1 MRIQRSSSPKEYR
14 TPGSFWP
21 AFLRG
26 RDRQQLGRTLMA
38 ASVTLG
44 LALLIWLGVYMRMEQ
59 SVLSRLRLAAERWL
73 DPVPARTVGLSTLHL
88 HLDLEAYQA
97 LATQRQKALRAG
109 ILLPADVHWVPAQIR
124 LEGRTT
130 PVHVRLAG
138 SDPDGSSPM
147 DHWAPRKWS
156 LEVEVEGDRKIH
168 GARGFSL
175 LSPASRTYL
184 NAWLYAEARRRAGI
198 PAPVYDYVNLSL
210 NGEGWGVYAL
220 EVKPPEASSA
230 LDAERLGRS
239 LAHADLW
246 GARLPGSEHRPLHL
260 AALDVPI
267 AGPASSADPSVDAAY
282 LLEAARISQPEYL
295 HILRRVH
302 SRAFRR
308 YRDALAV
315 EFYPAYLQA
324 PWDALA
330 ERQRM
335 LSAAVQA
342 GEFAPGGSSPQGA
355 DAPPLPDVASLPV
368 SAHSVLD
375 LLPAPSVE
383 EALARHPF
391 LQAAGQ
397 PGFLRVAPGTWH
409 VEGDLVLP
417 EGVGLWADEAVTL
430 RFDRDAALVVRG
442 PLALDGPEGEGIRLL
457 PEGDRWGGML
467 VYDAGTGAPS
477 TLRNVEVRGARGI
490 RRDEWRTGGGLTFV
504 GMPLRLDRCRVLDGE
519 APAAVHIVGAS
530 FELTGSELGAASGD
544 LLWVEGARG
553 EIGRSAFHDAPG
565 AALRLVG
572 SEVQVWGVSLL
583 RVQGEALSARQDSVV
598 HALGV
603 RAREVGIAV
612 AAVDGA
618 FVSLYDVRVDRA
630 ERAGLVAYQTRA
642 VAGDAAG
649 GPATIEASE
658 VVFED
663 GSQPALVQEGSRVTI
678 DGLPVE
684 TQALE
689 ASDLHR
695 LPQVSPPLEPLHVRF
710 GPSIWLIGYR
720 LTTPER
726 APGETVEVILYWR
739 AFAYLDRQYTVFM
752 HLLDASGE
760 WVTGWDMMPR
770 YNTYPTTDWPVAAL
784 IDDVR
789 ILPLP
794 SDLPLGTYTVALGMY
809 DWGTGERL
817 PAYTREG
824 QAIPNQ
830 AVILEDTVEVK

>member
-1 MRIQRSSSPKEYR
+1 MRIQRSSSPKEYH
-14 TPGSFWP
+14 TLGSFKP

-26 RDRQQLGRTLMA
+26 QDRRQLGRTLMIVSA
-38 ASVTLG
+38 ALG
-44 LALLIWLGVYMRMEQ
+44 LVLLIWMSVCMRMG
-59 SVLSRLRLAAERWL
+59 SVLPRLRPAAGRGPV
-73 DPVPARTVGLSTLHL
+73 DVPARANGLSTLRL
-88 HLDLEAYQA
+88 DLDLEAYQA
-97 LATQRQKALRAG
+97 LGMQRQRALQAG
-109 ILLPADVHWVPAQIR
+109 ILLPAGVHWVPAQIR

-130 PVHVRLAG
+130 PVRVRLAG
-138 SDPDGSSPM
+138 SEPDGSSPI
-147 DHWAPRKWS
+147 DHWAPDKWS
-156 LEVEVEGDRKIH
+156 LEVEVEGDKKIH
-168 GARGFSL
+168 GARSFSL
-175 LSPASRTYL
+175 LSPAARGYL

-198 PAPVYDYVNLSL
+198 PAPVYDYVNLAL

-220 EVKPPEASSA
+220 EVKPLEGSSA

-246 GARLPGSEHRPLHL
+246 GARLPGTEHRPRHL
-260 AALDVPI
+260 AARDATIV
-267 AGPASSADPSVDAAY
+267 GPASSAGPAEDAGPSVNAAY

-295 HILRRVH
+295 RVLRRVY

-308 YRDALAV
+308 YHDALAA
-315 EFYPAYLQA
+315 EFFPAYLQA

-330 ERQRM
+330 ERQQM
-335 LSAAVQA
+335 LSTALQA
-342 GEFAPGGSSPQGA
+342 GEFAPGGSSTQEA
-355 DAPPLPDVASLPV
+355 DTPTLPDVAALLLDEPPV
-368 SAHSVLD
+368 LN
-375 LLPAPSVE
+375 LIPAPSVE
-383 EALARHPF
+383 EVLDHHPF
-391 LQAAGQ
+391 LRAARQ
-397 PGFLRVAPGTWH
+397 PGFLEVAPGTWH

-417 EGVGLWADEAVTL
+417 EGVGLRASEAVTL
-430 RFDRDAALVVRG
+430 HFRDAGLVVRG
-442 PLALDGPEGEGIRLL
+442 PLILDGPEGEGIRLL
-457 PEGDRWGGML
+457 PEGDRWGGVL
-467 VYDAGTGAPS
+467 VYDVDAEAQS
-477 TLRNVEVRGARGI
+477 MLRNVEIRGTRGI
-490 RRDEWRTGGGLTFV
+490 RRDEWRTSGGLTFV
-504 GMPLRLDRCRVLDGE
+504 GTPLRFDRCRVLDSD
-519 APAAVHIVGAS
+519 ARAAVHIVGAP
-530 FELTGSELGAASGD
+530 FEWTDSELGAASGD

-553 EIGRSAFHDAPG
+553 EIARSAFHDAPG

-583 RVQGEALSARQDSVV
+583 RVQGEALSARLGSAVR
-598 HALGV
+598 ALGI

-618 FVSLYDVRVDRA
+618 FVSLHDVRVGRA
-630 ERAGLVAYQTRA
+630 ERAGLVAYQ
-642 VAGDAAG
+642 AGG

-658 VVFED
+658 VMFED
-663 GSQPALVQEGSRVTI
+663 SSQPALVQEGSRVTI

-689 ASDLHR
+689 ATDLHPQ
-695 LPQVSPPLEPLHVRF
+695 PQVSPPLEPLHVRF
-710 GPSIWLIGYR
+710 GPSIWLIGYQ

-752 HLLDASGE
+752 HLLDTSGE

-770 YNTYPTTDWPVAAL
+770 YNTYPTTDWPVATL

-794 SDLPLGTYTVALGMY
+794 SDLPPGTYTVALGMY

-830 AVILEDTVEVK
+830 AVILEEGVEVK